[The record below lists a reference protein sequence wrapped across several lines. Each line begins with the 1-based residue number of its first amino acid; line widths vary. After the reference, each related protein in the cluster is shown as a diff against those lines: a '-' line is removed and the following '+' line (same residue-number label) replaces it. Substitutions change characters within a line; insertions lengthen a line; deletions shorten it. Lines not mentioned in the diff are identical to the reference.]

1 MPEDGS
7 AESLVARAGGEIAR
21 AADVA
26 ELERIRTAYL
36 GRKGVLTGELR
47 ALVSLPP
54 EARREAGARLNQLK
68 GTVECLLVER
78 EAALAGTVVA
88 GPRID
93 VTLPGRVPLRGSV
106 HPVTAVIGE
115 ITAILRGL
123 GFELAEGRETDTDY
137 YNFEVLNHPPDHP
150 ARDMHDTFFL
160 SRDVLLRTHTSSVWA
175 HVMEKRGP
183 PLRVFCPGRAYRR
196 DAVDASHSPVFHQVE
211 GLWMDERCG
220 FSDLK
225 GVLDALLKGFFG
237 EGTVVRFSP
246 SYFPFTEPSAEVSI
260 RCSACEGAGCR
271 TCGRSGWLEL
281 LGAGMVNPKVLAAL
295 GGPWTAAG
303 IRGFAFGM
311 GVERLAMMK
320 YGITD
325 MRWFY
330 ENDLRL
336 LAGFR
341 G

>member
-1 MPEDGS
+1 VAGDGS
-7 AESLVARAGGEIAR
+7 AESLAARAGEEIAR
-21 AADVA
+21 AADAV
-26 ELERIRTAYL
+26 ELERVRTAYL
-36 GRKGVLTGELR
+36 GRKGTITAELR
-47 ALVSLPP
+47 ALGGLPA
-54 EARREAGARLNQLK
+54 EARREAGARLNEIK
-68 GTVECLLVER
+68 GRLEGLLAGR
-78 EAALAGTVVA
+78 AAALGSVPAS
-88 GPRID
+88 GPGLD
-93 VTLPGRVPLRGSV
+93 VTLPGRLPPRGSV

-115 ITAILRGL
+115 VAAILRGL
-123 GFELAEGRETDTDY
+123 GFELAVGRETDTDY
-137 YNFEVLNHPPDHP
+137 YNFEVLNYPPDHP

-160 SRDVLLRTHTSSVWA
+160 SRDILLRTQTSSVWA

-183 PLRVFCPGRAYRR
+183 PLRVFCPGRTYRR
-196 DAVDASHSPVFHQVE
+196 DVVDASHSPVFHQVE
-211 GLWMDERCG
+211 GLWMDDRCG

-225 GVLDALLKGFFG
+225 GVLDALLKRFFG
-237 EGTVVRFSP
+237 EDTVVRFSP

-260 RCSACEGAGCR
+260 QCSACRGAGCR

-295 GGPWTAAG
+295 GGPWTAPG
-303 IRGFAFGM
+303 IRGFAFGV

-336 LAGFR
+336 LAGF
-341 G
+341 GG